1 MCGKCVHVYEVY
13 VCVVVCVC
21 VCVCVCA
28 RMYARVMGVCGEGG
42 DKEEGVERVE
52 EEGGFT
58 CTYRRL
64 SWIGSFLSTF
74 WSEKKNFFL
83 KVRITVSSIPCSR
96 RDLSGFS
103 QFTGERSEGGR
114 E

>member
-1 MCGKCVHVYEVY
+1 MS
-13 VCVVVCVC
+13 
-21 VCVCVCA
+21 
-28 RMYARVMGVCGEGG
+28 RGEGI
-42 DKEEGVERVE
+42 ERRG

-58 CTYRRL
+58 CTYSRL

-103 QFTGERSEGGR
+103 QFTEERKVGGREGGR
-114 E
+114 EG